1 MLIKVNNIPGKSAL
15 RKKAGRALL
24 IEEFLSSGFRYA
36 EVTLEGTDTPR
47 RAYNGLM
54 MAIRRQFEDKCA
66 VLWRH
71 GRIFLMRLEEEKNA
85 DETVS

>member
-1 MLIKVNNIPGKSAL
+1 MLIKVTNIPGKNAL

-24 IEEFLSSGFRYA
+24 IEEFLASGYRFA
-36 EVTLEGTDTPR
+36 EVRLEGNDTPR

-54 MAIRRQFEDKCA
+54 MAIRRQFEDRCA

-71 GRIFLMRLEEEKNA
+71 GKIFLERLEEKD
-85 DETVS
+85 DEAVEA